1 MRVDV
6 VLRYIGVVMLFIAMF
21 MLLSA
26 GISYLSGMDSAFYP
40 LLLSSLLTALLGAF
54 PLIFVGKRE
63 QITNK
68 EGFCI
73 VVGAWLVAC
82 VVSMFPYLI
91 WGGEFSLVNA
101 WFESVS
107 GLTTT
112 GSTIL
117 NDVEALPRGLQF
129 WRMSSTWIGGMGVV
143 MFALVVL
150 PSMGRSKMMLS
161 NVELSTMAKDNY
173 RYRSQIIVQIL
184 LVVYVGLTVLST
196 VLLKMAGMNWFDALC
211 HAMSACATSGFSTKN
226 ASIAYFNSPAI
237 DTILIFAMATAGV
250 PFGLIYATVTGKRN
264 NIFRSEVTRWYFGML
279 LAGGVSAQ
287 NPYISLQGANETAG
301 GLTVAQPRTILAVDV
316 TVEHDVTLSGPYA
329 RYAQKY
335 LGVRAPLTDKT
346 VWSVTGAQ
354 IALLDGD
361 TYLNAAAPAPASTRV
376 LSHTASENEFARLQ
390 PDKTDMTTPALEDA
404 ARTAAAQ
411 IFSLRRHRIELVTG
425 EAGENVFGEGLK
437 AALEEIDR
445 LEQSYLELFL
455 GKRIVSTETRRY
467 VVCPQADKKQ
477 YIVCRFSPAAGLLP
491 DTDLSGDIVL
501 LQIEPSGAAKSDL
514 EAGPKETQVVACRVA
529 DPSTC
534 IVVSGGREYA
544 RAVLPVFEFGRTINV
559 ALPRRK

>member
-250 PFGLIYATVTGKRN
+250 HFGLIYATVTGKRS
-264 NIFRSEVTRWYFGML
+264 NIFRSEVTCWYFGML
-279 LAGGVSAQ
+279 LAGGVLIAV
-287 NPYISLQGANETAG
+287 SLFAADIYPTLTASFRYAMFQFVSVVTTTGFATADSNTWTAG
-301 GLTVAQPRTILAVDV
+301 GIKVNRLVLAGKMMRTRLRQQQHPNAIIRIRLDGVIQENEALHAVMIFIVTYLMFILAG
-316 TVEHDVTLSGPYA
+316 TVFGTM
-329 RYAQKY
+329 
-335 LGVRAPLTDKT
+335 LGVDLTT
-346 VWSVTGAQ
+346 SFTGAV
-354 IALLDGD
+354 ASMGNVGPGFGEVGSMDNFSAMPAAFKVSNSLLMLLG
-361 TYLNAAAPAPASTRV
+361 
-376 LSHTASENEFARLQ
+376 RLEIFG
-390 PDKTDMTTPALEDA
+390 LI
-404 ARTAAAQ
+404 Q
-411 IFSLRRHRIELVTG
+411 IFFIKWWR
-425 EAGENVFGEGLK
+425 
-437 AALEEIDR
+437 
-445 LEQSYLELFL
+445 
-455 GKRIVSTETRRY
+455 
-467 VVCPQADKKQ
+467 
-477 YIVCRFSPAAGLLP
+477 
-491 DTDLSGDIVL
+491 
-501 LQIEPSGAAKSDL
+501 
-514 EAGPKETQVVACRVA
+514 
-529 DPSTC
+529 
-534 IVVSGGREYA
+534 
-544 RAVLPVFEFGRTINV
+544 
-559 ALPRRK
+559 